1 MSGLVLE
8 IAITQAL
15 KFQFLTEKSAGRL
28 STGDH
33 IFPALAHGANGRR
46 LANII
51 NSKDKNSDQ
60 KIAEILGLL
69 IQDQIKQD
77 SKKSR
82 FSKLFSPVGGFGK
95 NSFKVDFI
103 GTLIGANFAGC
114 KTDADRKNAI
124 IRQIKRIH
132 AGAASNLKNAVTLFV
147 QTPEGQAFTGI
158 GPAAPAA
165 VAFTPSVL
173 GNTTRAAIGISAINM
188 AAAAA

>member
-15 KFQFLTEKSAGRL
+15 KFRFLTEKSAGRL

-33 IFPALAHGANGRR
+33 IFSALAHGANGRR

-82 FSKLFSPVGGFGK
+82 FSKLFSPVGGFGI
-95 NSFKVDFI
+95 NSFKVNFI
-103 GTLIGANFAGC
+103 GTLIGADFTHC
-114 KTDADRKNAI
+114 KTDAERKNAI

-158 GPAAPAA
+158 RPTT
-165 VAFTPSVL
+165 TPVLDALIRPTTNSVI
-173 GNTTRAAIGISAINM
+173 NT